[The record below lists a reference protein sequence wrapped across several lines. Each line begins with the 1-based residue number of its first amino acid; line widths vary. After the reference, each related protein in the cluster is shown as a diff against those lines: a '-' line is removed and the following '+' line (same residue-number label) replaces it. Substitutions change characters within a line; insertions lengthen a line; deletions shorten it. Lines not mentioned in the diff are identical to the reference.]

1 MVFSKILGFVVN
13 LSGVTLFDRLDREDF
28 DRGEIISMP
37 GKTLLISLIVEDV
50 FVVLGVV
57 ALGIPGVV
65 DF

>member
-1 MVFSKILGFVVN
+1 
-13 LSGVTLFDRLDREDF
+13 
-28 DRGEIISMP
+28 MP